1 MDAMRKRIYDII
13 ERSDGERLST
23 IYDVTMMIVIVV
35 SMLPLAFKDSFAI
48 FRWTDGVCVA
58 IFILDYLLRLWTAD
72 CKLGRGRASFFL
84 YPFTPMALID
94 LLSIL
99 PSVTAMSS
107 GFRLFRL
114 LRTLKVL
121 RAFKF
126 LRYSKGFDTIACVFH
141 KQKKVLL
148 AVAAMAIF
156 YVLVSA
162 LVIYN
167 VEPESF
173 DTFFDAVYWATISLT
188 TVGYGD
194 IYPVTPIG
202 RLVTMISSAF
212 GIAIIALPSGII
224 TAGYLAEVNI
234 RKK

>member
-23 IYDVTMMIVIVV
+23 IYDVTMMIVIIV
-35 SMLPLAFKDSFAI
+35 SMLPLSFKDSFAI

-107 GFRLFRL
+107 SFRLFRL

-126 LRYSKGFDTIACVFH
+126 LRYSHDRLRFPQAEEG
-141 KQKKVLL
+141 
-148 AVAAMAIF
+148 AARRRR
-156 YVLVSA
+156 
-162 LVIYN
+162 
-167 VEPESF
+167 
-173 DTFFDAVYWATISLT
+173 D
-188 TVGYGD
+188 GD
-194 IYPVTPIG
+194 ILCARV
-202 RLVTMISSAF
+202 RACHL
-212 GIAIIALPSGII
+212 
-224 TAGYLAEVNI
+224 
-234 RKK
+234 